1 MSGLLRDFS
10 RDWLTGGLHLLIVVI
25 AAEAESAEVW
35 PYALAAMA
43 AVSFFAWVGNYR
55 RFRQIHDLP
64 TSKVAS
70 AAQGYVELFGKAAQI
85 PNFPVKG
92 PLSGLPC
99 CWYRYCV
106 ERRTSK
112 NKWQRIDS
120 GESVAHFLLVDDTGE
135 CVISP
140 DGAEVLYARKSMWT
154 QGNDRRFTEWLLLPQ
169 SMLYALGEFRTT
181 GGAVLDLDLKQ
192 DISHVLTDWKKD
204 EATLL
209 KRFDTNRDGVLDL
222 KEWEGAR
229 LEARREV
236 EKAHAE
242 VRGGEGVHLLSK
254 PGDGRVF
261 ILAAEL
267 PEKVGR
273 RFVFWG
279 FLHLAVFFGA
289 GTASFLLFVSAARLS
304 L

>member
-55 RFRQIHDLP
+55 RFRQMHDLP

-70 AAQGYVELFGKAAQI
+70 AAQGYVELFGKAAPI

-154 QGNDRRFTEWLLLPQ
+154 QGNDRRYTEWLLLPQ
-169 SMLYALGEFRTT
+169 SMLYALGEFRTA
-181 GGAVLDLDLKQ
+181 GGAVLELDMKQ

-204 EATLL
+204 EAALL
-209 KRFDTNRDGVLDL
+209 RRFDTNRDGALDL

-236 EKAHAE
+236 EKAHSE
-242 VRGGEGVHLLSK
+242 LRGGEGVHLLCK
-254 PGDGRVF
+254 PVDGRVF

-279 FLHLAVFFGA
+279 FLHLAFFFGA